1 MTREDFLGVVCRR
14 ITAAEKE
21 ASRVARRRIDLMK
34 EERQQLA
41 SSERTERV
49 QAFQRET
56 EEFCCQ
62 TESRRQQEEEEERRE
77 SEAAAA
83 AEEEMEDRELY
94 ASWERKERA
103 LAFGNEAER
112 QRYER
117 NRRPPRRPKWK
128 I

>member
-1 MTREDFLGVVCRR
+1 
-14 ITAAEKE
+14 
-21 ASRVARRRIDLMK
+21 MK
-34 EERQQLA
+34 EEMQQLA

-49 QAFQRET
+49 QAYQRET
-56 EEFCCQ
+56 EAFHRQ
-62 TESRRQQEEEEERRE
+62 TQNRRRQEEEEERRE

-83 AEEEMEDRELY
+83 AEEERADRELS

-103 LAFGNEAER
+103 LAFDNEAER